1 MAATKW
7 KSIKGLK
14 KVYIAELASDTDSAT
29 TYGAPEWLQGAIDV
43 QASPNNADPDIQY
56 ADDAEHDRLY
66 PDPEIALAIEMAAL
80 PLAVQ
85 RRILGHTLDAN
96 GVTIKNASD
105 VKPYF
110 AVGIR
115 ATRADGT
122 TYRNKW
128 YYKCAAKPITETY
141 HTTEGGT
148 VTRQTGKVEFTAI
161 KRISDGAYEAVADDN
176 EDGFTGGATF
186 FASVYETTPATVAE
200 IHALTWALTE
210 PVKEATPEATM
221 NDTGYTSAV
230 TWSPTATAFAGST
243 VYTATV
249 VITAAAGYVFCPSF
263 SAASIASLPEG
274 ATVNRDGDTS
284 IVVTVTYEATV
295 A

>member
-1 MAATKW
+1 MTVFTPTRKSRWQLKW
-7 KSIKGLK
+7 RRCRWRS
-14 KVYIAELASDTDSAT
+14 S
-29 TYGAPEWLQGAIDV
+29 GAFWA
-43 QASPNNADPDIQY
+43 
-56 ADDAEHDRLY
+56 
-66 PDPEIALAIEMAAL
+66 
-80 PLAVQ
+80 
-85 RRILGHTLDAN
+85 TLDAN

-176 EDGFTGGATF
+176 EDGFTGGAAF
-186 FASVYETTPATVAE
+186 FASVYETTPASITE
-200 IHALTWALTE
+200 LHALTWALTE
-210 PVKEATPEATM
+210 PVKAATPDTAM
-221 NDTGYTSAV
+221 NGTGYTSTV
-230 TWSPTATAFAGST
+230 TWSPAATEFAGGT
-243 VYTATV
+243 IYTATV
-249 VITAAAGYVFCPSF
+249 VIMAAAGYVFCPSF

-284 IVVTVTYEATV
+284 IVVTATYEATEP
-295 A
+295 